1 MLIIR
6 RREGEKILIGENIEL
21 EVLSVSG
28 GRVKIGIDAPA
39 DVPILRKELYLARQQ
54 NVAAARGASPE
65 SLQAV
70 VARFLAST
78 PPVDSKTGPSL
89 R

>member
-6 RREGEKILIGENIEL
+6 RREGGKILIGENIEL

-28 GRVKIGIDAPA
+28 GRVKIGIEAPA
-39 DVPILRKELYLARQQ
+39 DIPILRKELWLARQQ
-54 NVAAARGASPE
+54 NVAAARGASSE
-65 SLQAV
+65 SVQSV
-70 VARFLAST
+70 VARFLVT
-78 PPVDSKTGPSL
+78 GTKLNSKAGPSL

>member
-6 RREGEKILIGENIEL
+6 RREGEKILIGEDIEL

-28 GRVKIGIDAPA
+28 GRVKIGIAAPA
-39 DVPILRKELYLARQQ
+39 DTPILRKELWLARQQ
-54 NVAAARGASPE
+54 NVAAARGATAE

-70 VARFLAST
+70 VARFLDRGSEL
-78 PPVDSKTGPSL
+78 DSKTGPSL